1 MVVWA
6 EASASDYTLSHTG
19 TVTAS
24 ALVKRD
30 HVVAPVTSPV
40 ASLFISTLILNVQ
53 RDFFDIARVYGRKE
67 MLT

>member
-24 ALVKRD
+24 TLVKRD

-40 ASLFISTLILNVQ
+40 ASLFSTLILNVQ
-53 RDFFDIARVYGRKE
+53 CDFFDIARVYGRKE
-67 MLT
+67 MLP